1 MLLSIVNLAFLIG
14 AVLFVRGLSM
24 LSSPETARKGNI
36 YAGAIGMG
44 LAILGSIFAPAAK
57 LGAAEVHNNYIWI
70 LAGMLVGGSIGYY
83 ASYKVKMTAMPQMVA
98 IFNGLGGAT
107 AVLLA
112 MVEFNNFYSADVP
125 EGGMGALLSSAL
137 ALIIGGVAFTG
148 SMIAFLKL
156 EEVIKDNFLVIPK
169 FHTYLNLL
177 LLAVMLG
184 LAVWVVAMGDKGE
197 MWMAIV
203 FMVVALYYG
212 ISFVVPIGGADMPV
226 VIALLNTFSGLSAAS
241 AGLIYDSKIMVVG
254 GLLVGASGMIL
265 TLLMCRAMN
274 RSLLN
279 VLIGGFG
286 GGGAAGKAG
295 TGEQVV
301 KEVSMNDAAIQL
313 NYSKSV
319 VFVPG
324 YGLAVAQAQKVCKEI
339 EDILEANGVEVRYA
353 IHPVAGRMPGHMNV
367 LLAEADV
374 PYPKL
379 LDLDD
384 ANSFLA
390 NADIAVIV
398 GANDVVNPAA
408 LDDPSSPIYGMP
420 ILRVWDAKHVIVL
433 KRSMN
438 PGYAGIQ
445 NPLFFHDRTRM
456 LFGDAKDTLT
466 KLVSELKSL

>member
-1 MLLSIVNLAFLIG
+1 MLLAITNLAFLIG
-14 AVLFVRGLSM
+14 AILFVRGLSM
-24 LSSPETARKGNI
+24 LSNPDSARKGNI

-44 LAILGSIFAPAAK
+44 LAIVGSMFFP
-57 LGAAEVHNNYIWI
+57 LEGANNNYAWI
-70 LAGMLVGGSIGYY
+70 LIALLIGGGIGYY
-83 ASYKVKMTAMPQMVA
+83 VSYKVKMTAMPQMVA
-98 IFNGLGGAT
+98 IFNGLGGAC

-112 MVEFNNFYSADVP
+112 MVEFNYYFIAADP
-125 EGGMGALLSSAL
+125 EGGIGALLSSAL
-137 ALIIGGVAFTG
+137 ALIIGGIAFTG

-156 EEVIKDNFLVIPK
+156 EEIIKDNFLVIPK
-169 FHTYLNLL
+169 YHHFLNMFLL
-177 LLAVMLG
+177 VVMLG
-184 LAVWVVAMGDKGE
+184 MAVWIVAKGPEGE

-203 FMVVALYYG
+203 FMAVALYYG

-241 AGLIYDSKIMVVG
+241 AGLIYNNKIMVVG
-254 GLLVGASGMIL
+254 GLLVGASGFIL
-265 TLLMCRAMN
+265 TALMCKAMN

-286 GGGAAGKAG
+286 GGGGPSKAAQGDL
-295 TGEQVV
+295 VV
-301 KEVSMNDAAIQL
+301 KEVSLNDAAIQL
-313 NYSKSV
+313 NYSQSV

-367 LLAEADV
+367 LLAEANV

-384 ANSFLA
+384 ANDFIA
-390 NADIAVIV
+390 GADIAVIV

-408 LDDPSSPIYGMP
+408 LDDPGSPIYGMP

-433 KRSMN
+433 KRSMR
-438 PGYAGIQ
+438 PGYAGIE
-445 NPLFFHDRTRM
+445 NPLFFHPKTKM
-456 LFGDAKDTLT
+456 LFGDAKDSLS
-466 KLVSELKSL
+466 KLVAELKSL

>member
-1 MLLSIVNLAFLIG
+1 
-14 AVLFVRGLSM
+14 M
-24 LSSPETARKGNI
+24 LSNPDSARKGNI
-36 YAGAIGMG
+36 YAGAVGMS
-44 LAILGSIFAPAAK
+44 LAILGSLFFPME
-57 LGAAEVHNNYIWI
+57 GANNNYAWI
-70 LAGMLVGGSIGYY
+70 LIAMLIGGGIGYY
-83 ASYKVKMTAMPQMVA
+83 VSYKVKMTAMPQMVA

-112 MVEFNNFYSADVP
+112 MVEFNYYFIASDP
-125 EGGMGALLSSAL
+125 EGGVGALLSSAL
-137 ALIIGGVAFTG
+137 ALIIGGIAFTG

-156 EEVIKDNFLVIPK
+156 EEIIKDNFLVIPK
-169 FHTYLNLL
+169 YHHFLNIFLL
-177 LLAVMLG
+177 VVMLG
-184 LAVWVVAMGDKGE
+184 MAVWIVAKGPDGE

-203 FMVVALYYG
+203 FMAVALYYG

-241 AGLIYDSKIMVVG
+241 AGLIYNNKIMVVG
-254 GLLVGASGMIL
+254 GLLVGASGFIL
-265 TLLMCRAMN
+265 TALMCKAMN

-286 GGGAAGKAG
+286 GGGGSSKAAQGDL
-295 TGEQVV
+295 VV
-301 KEVSMNDAAIQL
+301 KEVSLNDAAIQL
-313 NYSKSV
+313 NYSQSV

-384 ANSFLA
+384 SNDFIAG
-390 NADIAVIV
+390 ADIAVIV

-408 LDDPSSPIYGMP
+408 LDDPGSPIYGMP

-433 KRSMN
+433 KRSMR
-438 PGYAGIQ
+438 PGYAGIE
-445 NPLFFHDRTRM
+445 NPLFFHPKTKM
-456 LFGDAKDTLT
+456 LFGDAKDSLS
-466 KLVSELKSL
+466 KLVAELKSL

>member
-1 MLLSIVNLAFLIG
+1 MLLAITNLAFLIG
-14 AVLFVRGLSM
+14 AILFVRGLSM
-24 LSSPETARKGNI
+24 LSNPDSARKGNI
-36 YAGAIGMG
+36 YAGAIGMS
-44 LAILGSIFAPAAK
+44 LAIIGSMFFPID
-57 LGAAEVHNNYIWI
+57 GANNNYAWI
-70 LAGMLVGGSIGYY
+70 LIAMLIGGSIGYY
-83 ASYKVKMTAMPQMVA
+83 VSYKVKMTAMPQMVA

-112 MVEFNNFYSADVP
+112 MVEFNYYFIASDP
-125 EGGMGALLSSAL
+125 EGGVGALLSSAL
-137 ALIIGGVAFTG
+137 ALIIGGIAFTG

-156 EEVIKDNFLVIPK
+156 EEIIKDNFLVIPK
-169 FHTYLNLL
+169 YHHFLNMFLL
-177 LLAVMLG
+177 VVMLG
-184 LAVWVVAMGDKGE
+184 MAVWIVMKGADGE

-203 FMVVALYYG
+203 FMAVALYYG
-212 ISFVVPIGGADMPV
+212 VSFVVPIGGADMPV

-241 AGLIYDSKIMVVG
+241 AGLIYNNKIMVVG
-254 GLLVGASGMIL
+254 GLLVGASGFIL
-265 TLLMCRAMN
+265 TALMCKAMN

-286 GGGAAGKAG
+286 GGGGSSKAAQGDL
-295 TGEQVV
+295 VV
-301 KEVSMNDAAIQL
+301 KEVSLNDAAIQL
-313 NYSKSV
+313 NYSQSV

-384 ANSFLA
+384 ANDFIA
-390 NADIAVIV
+390 GADIAVIV

-408 LDDPSSPIYGMP
+408 LDDPGSPIYGMP

-433 KRSMN
+433 KRSMR
-438 PGYAGIQ
+438 PGYAGIE
-445 NPLFFHDRTRM
+445 NPLFFHPKTKM
-456 LFGDAKDTLT
+456 LFGDAKDSLS